1 MSILK
6 KSALLVFLV
15 LLIDQIV
22 KIWIKTN
29 MHLGESSI
37 EWDWWHIEWFQLH
50 FIENNGMAFG
60 MEFGGEWGK
69 MLLSLFRI
77 VAIGGIIWYI
87 RSMAKSNSPNGF
99 ILSLSLILAGAIGNI
114 IDSVSYGLIF
124 SESYYN
130 QVATMLPE
138 AGGYSSLLHGKVVDM
153 LYFPLLRFQL
163 PQEIAFLP
171 DWLSFLEGYNFL
183 FFRPVFNI
191 ADSAI
196 TIGVLIILLFHRKF
210 FVSLVSEDKEEKVL
224 VETPEN
230 N

>member
-37 EWDWWHIEWFQLH
+37 KWDWWNIEWFQLH

-87 RSMAKSNSPNGF
+87 RSMAKNNSPNGF

-114 IDSVSYGLIF
+114 IDSVGYGLIF

-130 QVATMLPE
+130 QVATMFPE
-138 AGGYSSLLHGKVVDM
+138 AGGYSDLLHGKVVDM

-163 PQEIAFLP
+163 PHEIAFLP
-171 DWLSFLEGYNFL
+171 DWLSFLEGYHFL

-210 FVSLVSEDKEEKVL
+210 FVSLVSEKEEKKIL